1 MVTDNPEQRCRN
13 RTDLCRY
20 DLHQTCLAFNMQKD
34 QVPVDRDE
42 TGRVFVDRCPMFKGV
57 YAQKLETFRA
67 ALAPLLAEHLP
78 EQVEKQLFSV
88 LVWTKHEQERLNT
101 RR

>member
-1 MVTDNPEQRCRN
+1 
-13 RTDLCRY
+13 
-20 DLHQTCLAFNMQKD
+20 
-34 QVPVDRDE
+34 
-42 TGRVFVDRCPMFKGV
+42 MFKGV